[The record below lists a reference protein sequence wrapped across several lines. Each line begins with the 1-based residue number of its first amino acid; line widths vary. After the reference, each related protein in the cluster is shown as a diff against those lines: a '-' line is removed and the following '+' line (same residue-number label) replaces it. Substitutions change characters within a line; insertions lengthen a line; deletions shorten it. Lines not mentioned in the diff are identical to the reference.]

1 VIVPIILCHPPQG
14 WQAPRRLGE
23 MFEGHPAA
31 LTSYI
36 PDFELALLDLST
48 LSTAQ
53 LQAWTID
60 VGRKLGLWALRDVR
74 AWERFL
80 DELPHWHPQLEE
92 AAATPAGLALLEIWF
107 RYIMLVHPTCDLHT
121 VRERIPSMSAAIE
134 RTIMS
139 VGERLIEE
147 GHRRGL
153 EEGLHEGRV
162 SLLLVQLAH
171 RFGELGTRD
180 VERLAHG
187 SLEQLDTWG
196 RRLLAARSLD
206 EVFE

>member
-1 VIVPIILCHPPQG
+1 
-14 WQAPRRLGE
+14 
-23 MFEGHPAA
+23 
-31 LTSYI
+31 
-36 PDFELALLDLST
+36 
-48 LSTAQ
+48 
-53 LQAWTID
+53 
-60 VGRKLGLWALRDVR
+60 VR

-80 DELPHWHPQLEE
+80 DELPNWHPQLEE

-107 RYIMLVHPTCDLHT
+107 RYIMLVHPTCDLQT
-121 VRERIPSMSAAIE
+121 VRERIPGMSAAIE

-139 VGERLIEE
+139 VGEKLIEE
-147 GHRRGL
+147 GRQEGRQ
-153 EEGLHEGRV
+153 EGLREGRV
-162 SLLLVQLAH
+162 SLLLAMLAQ

-180 VERLAHG
+180 VERLAHA